1 MAYTLDLENDEAFGI
16 LVALRHLP
24 NCEEGRWDVGQ
35 EGREAASRALRSVE
49 EQIERQDEGEE
60 S

>member
-1 MAYTLDLENDEAFGI
+1 MAFGI

-24 NCEEGRWDVGQ
+24 NCEEGRYDVGQ